1 MNDAPRESW
10 DKMVAV
16 GRVARA
22 HGKRGE
28 VIVNLETDFPERR
41 FRLGAVVYANFDGEV
56 QACRIRGVRFHGGR
70 PLVALDGV
78 DTMNQAEALANLEL
92 RVPEQTLAP
101 LPSGTYYEH
110 DLMGCEV
117 RTVGGAAVGT
127 VTAVRGAVG
136 ATRLVVREPSQGDEI
151 EVPLAE
157 PICVQVDP
165 EQKTI
170 VVDPPDGLLE
180 LNRRQ

>member
-1 MNDAPRESW
+1 MSDAPPEPW

-16 GRVARA
+16 GRVARP
-22 HGKRGE
+22 HGLRGE
-28 VIVNLETDFPERR
+28 VIVNPETDFPERR
-41 FRLGAVVYANFDGEV
+41 FRLGEVVYTKIDDEV
-56 QACRIRGVRFHGGR
+56 QACRIRAVRFHAGR

-78 DTMNQAEALANLEL
+78 ETMSQAEALASLEL

-101 LPSGTYYEH
+101 LPSGTYYQH

-117 RTVGGAAVGT
+117 TTVGGAVVGT
-127 VTAVRGAVG
+127 VTAVQGALG
-136 ATRLVVREPSQGDEI
+136 ATRLLVRSPNQADEI

-165 EQKTI
+165 EHKTI
-170 VVDPPDGLLE
+170 VVDPPDGLLD